1 MESMHRRGKRTRL
14 NWSDGIPDV
23 RGKYFV
29 MPNRQTKLS
38 IAVSAPPAGEG
49 SAHSLVAVAS
59 AWRQVL
65 DRSSFKRNLSFE
77 QAGGDLLS
85 MQQFAFR
92 IEQSCGLRMPLELF
106 HLALR
111 PSDFVRALDQRLDL
125 APISADD
132 RPKVFLLPGAYGFDS
147 RLAHFSAG
155 CSHALQIIG
164 VPYPDWPEMVQPDV
178 TFETI
183 VADAVA
189 FITERA
195 PTGPL
200 LMAGQSYGGHVAYAA
215 ALALSAAGRSVG
227 FLGILDTA
235 EVIRTP
241 PLTLSARLVDRS
253 RWGRILQDL
262 RRGYFR
268 PMLRRILHESL
279 FERPNTKRLLSHL
292 SPLRHLQLRP
302 LALNYHLQQHF
313 NYVLRVQLLH
323 RWRPPLS
330 EPPLPARCFV
340 FRAASNPPD
349 APYDLGW
356 GRRCADVT
364 VVPLAGDHVTI
375 FDVPHRATL
384 CARFV
389 EAVEQAAQQGVA
401 ATIGQAAD
409 LTRAG

>member
-1 MESMHRRGKRTRL
+1 MLSRQTRL
-14 NWSDGIPDV
+14 
-23 RGKYFV
+23 
-29 MPNRQTKLS
+29 S
-38 IAVSAPPAGEG
+38 IGVSAPPAGEG
-49 SAHSLVAVAS
+49 SAHSLAAVAS

-65 DRSSFKRNLSFE
+65 GRTSFEQNFSFE

-85 MQQFAFR
+85 MQQFAFCLER
-92 IEQSCGLRMPLELF
+92 SCRLRMPLELF
-106 HLALR
+106 HLGLR
-111 PSDFVRALDQRLDL
+111 PSDFVHALNQRLDL
-125 APISADD
+125 TPVHD
-132 RPKVFLLPGAYGFDS
+132 RPVVFLLPGAYGFDS
-147 RLAHFSAG
+147 RLAHFSAD
-155 CSHALQIIG
+155 CSPTLRIIG

-183 VADAVA
+183 VAGAVA
-189 FITERA
+189 FMTERA
-195 PTGPL
+195 PIGPL
-200 LMAGQSYGGHVAYAA
+200 LIAGQSYGGHVAYAA

-227 FLGILDTA
+227 FLGILDTP

-241 PLTLSARLVDRS
+241 PLTLSARLVERA
-253 RWGRILQDL
+253 RWGRVLQDL

-279 FERPNTKRLLSHL
+279 FERPNIKRLLSHL
-292 SPLRHLQLRP
+292 APLRRLRLRP

-323 RWRPPLS
+323 RWRPPIS
-330 EPPLPARCFV
+330 EPTLPVRCFV

-384 CARFV
+384 CGRFV
-389 EAVEQAAQQGVA
+389 EAVEQAAQQAV
-401 ATIGQAAD
+401 TPNIGQAAVQ
-409 LTRAG
+409 LNM